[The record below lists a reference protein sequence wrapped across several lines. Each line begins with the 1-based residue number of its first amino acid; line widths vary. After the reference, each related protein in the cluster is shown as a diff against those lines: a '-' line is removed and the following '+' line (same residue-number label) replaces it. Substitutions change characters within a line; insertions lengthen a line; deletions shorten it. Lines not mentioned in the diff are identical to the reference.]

1 MNKKGF
7 TLLELLIVMLIVG
20 ILSAVAL
27 PNYRKAIDKS
37 KTAEATLT
45 TKTILDAAMIYA
57 AAYRRCPTALSDL
70 DIKVNG
76 QGKYWGFGVKHYG
89 DAKNRN
95 CYATAS
101 SREGTGVE
109 VERGYVG
116 TANATGLP
124 VDGLSKGEMF
134 WICHSGD
141 CTAFF
146 QAAQAQ
152 KHTTG
157 GGTVYYQ

>member
-7 TLLELLIVMLIVG
+7 TLLEMLVVMLIVG

-57 AAYRRCPTALSDL
+57 AAYRRCPSDL
-70 DIKVNG
+70 NDLYIKVSQ
-76 QGKYWGFGVKHYG
+76 QGKYWNFAVKPYG
-89 DAKNRN
+89 DPKYRN
-95 CYATAS
+95 CYAVAS
-101 SREGTGVE
+101 SKEGTGVE
-109 VERGYVG
+109 LERGYVG

-146 QAAQAQ
+146 QAAQAK

-157 GGTVYYQ
+157 GGTEYYQ

>member
-7 TLLELLIVMLIVG
+7 TLLEMLVVMLIVG

-57 AAYRRCPTALSDL
+57 AAYRKCPDNLNDL
-70 DIKVNG
+70 DIKVSEH
-76 QGKYWGFGVKHYG
+76 GKYWRFGVKYYG
-89 DAKNRN
+89 DAKYRN
-95 CYATAS
+95 CYATAES
-101 SREGTGVE
+101 KEGTGVS

-134 WICHSGD
+134 WRCHSGD

-146 QAAQAQ
+146 QAAQA
-152 KHTTG
+152 KPYTTS
-157 GGTVYYQ
+157 GGTAYYQ